1 MKVRLEIDDSL
12 KEDEIVIRTK
22 EYTEELKQLISN
34 FKSKPSIQF
43 FKQDTEY
50 YLDLDAIL
58 FFESDNGTVYAHT
71 VSDMFSTTQKLYEL
85 ENILPN
91 FFLRIS
97 KSTIVNIQRIYSLS
111 HSVSSHLI
119 TFQNSH
125 KQVYVSR
132 MYYKVLKERSFY
144 SPLFGIAI
152 IFYLFRED
160 LGFEEISL
168 WLLLLAT
175 WLLAWGLTSI
185 FHPEKS
191 HIKVNKQIEINFGDD
206 DTEDVE
212 YSTNSI
218 INITSSFGEKVQY
231 IQTNDLQYVT
241 IDSKFSGLKLYF
253 DQATIQNQATIE
265 IDGNFTGIELYVPKE
280 WSVQSRVRAF
290 FGGVDEKGQPS
301 SSGYP
306 TLNITGRVH
315 FGGVEIHYI

>member
-1 MKVRLEIDDSL
+1 MKRNWFWGIICILG
-12 KEDEIVIRTK
+12 
-22 EYTEELKQLISN
+22 
-34 FKSKPSIQF
+34 
-43 FKQDTEY
+43 
-50 YLDLDAIL
+50 AIL
-58 FFESDNGTVYAHT
+58 IFGNLFGFLPFTFSLWKIIGT
-71 VSDMFSTTQKLYEL
+71 L
-85 ENILPN
+85 IC
-91 FFLRIS
+91 
-97 KSTIVNIQRIYSLS
+97 LS
-111 HSVSSHLI
+111 VI
-119 TFQNSH
+119 IDGI
-125 KQVYVSR
+125 
-132 MYYKVLKERSFY
+132 KERSFY

-185 FHPEKS
+185 FHPEKN

-280 WSVQSRVRAF
+280 WSVQSHVRAF

-306 TLNITGRVH
+306 TLNITGRIH

>member
-1 MKVRLEIDDSL
+1 MKRNWFWGIICILG
-12 KEDEIVIRTK
+12 
-22 EYTEELKQLISN
+22 
-34 FKSKPSIQF
+34 
-43 FKQDTEY
+43 
-50 YLDLDAIL
+50 AIL
-58 FFESDNGTVYAHT
+58 IFGNLFGFLPFTFSLWKIIGT
-71 VSDMFSTTQKLYEL
+71 L
-85 ENILPN
+85 IC
-91 FFLRIS
+91 
-97 KSTIVNIQRIYSLS
+97 LS
-111 HSVSSHLI
+111 VI
-119 TFQNSH
+119 IDGI
-125 KQVYVSR
+125 
-132 MYYKVLKERSFY
+132 KERSFY

-160 LGFEEISL
+160 LGFEDISL

-175 WLLAWGLTSI
+175 WLLAWGLTNI
-185 FHPEKS
+185 IHPKKR
-191 HIKVNKQIEINFGDD
+191 HIEI
-206 DTEDVE
+206 EDIE

-218 INITSSFGEKVQY
+218 INITTNFGGKVQY
-231 IQTNDLQYVT
+231 IQTYDLQYVT

-315 FGGVEIHYI
+315 FGGIEIHYI

>member
-1 MKVRLEIDDSL
+1 MKRNWFWGIICILG
-12 KEDEIVIRTK
+12 
-22 EYTEELKQLISN
+22 
-34 FKSKPSIQF
+34 
-43 FKQDTEY
+43 
-50 YLDLDAIL
+50 AIL
-58 FFESDNGTVYAHT
+58 IFGNLFGFLPFTFSLWKIAGT
-71 VSDMFSTTQKLYEL
+71 L
-85 ENILPN
+85 IC
-91 FFLRIS
+91 
-97 KSTIVNIQRIYSLS
+97 LS
-111 HSVSSHLI
+111 VI
-119 TFQNSH
+119 IDGI
-125 KQVYVSR
+125 
-132 MYYKVLKERSFY
+132 KERSFY

-160 LGFEEISL
+160 LGFEDISL

-185 FHPEKS
+185 IYPKTRH
-191 HIKVNKQIEINFGDD
+191 IEI
-206 DTEDVE
+206 EDIE

-280 WSVQSRVRAF
+280 WNVQSHVHAF

-306 TLNITGRVH
+306 TLNITGRIH
-315 FGGVEIHYI
+315 FGGIEIHYI

>member
-1 MKVRLEIDDSL
+1 MKRNWFWGIICILG
-12 KEDEIVIRTK
+12 
-22 EYTEELKQLISN
+22 
-34 FKSKPSIQF
+34 
-43 FKQDTEY
+43 
-50 YLDLDAIL
+50 AIL
-58 FFESDNGTVYAHT
+58 IFGNLFGFLPFTFSLWKIIGT
-71 VSDMFSTTQKLYEL
+71 L
-85 ENILPN
+85 IC
-91 FFLRIS
+91 
-97 KSTIVNIQRIYSLS
+97 LS
-111 HSVSSHLI
+111 VI
-119 TFQNSH
+119 IDGI
-125 KQVYVSR
+125 
-132 MYYKVLKERSFY
+132 KERSFY
-144 SPLFGIAI
+144 SPLFGIVI
-152 IFYLFRED
+152 IFYLFRKD
-160 LGFEEISL
+160 LGFEDISF
-168 WLLLLAT
+168 WLLMVGT

-185 FHPEKS
+185 FHPEKN
-191 HIKVNKQIEINFGDD
+191 HIKVNKQIDINFGDD
-206 DTEDVE
+206 DTENVE

-280 WSVQSRVRAF
+280 WNVQSHIRAF

>member
-1 MKVRLEIDDSL
+1 MKRNWFWGIICILG
-12 KEDEIVIRTK
+12 
-22 EYTEELKQLISN
+22 
-34 FKSKPSIQF
+34 
-43 FKQDTEY
+43 
-50 YLDLDAIL
+50 AIL
-58 FFESDNGTVYAHT
+58 IFGNLFGFLPFTFSLWKIIGT
-71 VSDMFSTTQKLYEL
+71 L
-85 ENILPN
+85 IC
-91 FFLRIS
+91 
-97 KSTIVNIQRIYSLS
+97 LS
-111 HSVSSHLI
+111 VI
-119 TFQNSH
+119 IDGI
-125 KQVYVSR
+125 
-132 MYYKVLKERSFY
+132 KERSFY
-144 SPLFGIAI
+144 STLFGIAI
-152 IFYLFRED
+152 IF
-160 LGFEEISL
+160 SL

-185 FHPEKS
+185 IHPKKR
-191 HIKVNKQIEINFGDD
+191 HIEI
-206 DTEDVE
+206 EDIE

-315 FGGVEIHYI
+315 FGGIEIHYI

>member
-1 MKVRLEIDDSL
+1 MKRNWFWG
-12 KEDEIVIRTK
+12 
-22 EYTEELKQLISN
+22 LIC
-34 FKSKPSIQF
+34 I
-43 FKQDTEY
+43 
-50 YLDLDAIL
+50 LGAIL
-58 FFESDNGTVYAHT
+58 IFGNLFGFLPFTFSLWKIIGT
-71 VSDMFSTTQKLYEL
+71 L
-85 ENILPN
+85 IC
-91 FFLRIS
+91 
-97 KSTIVNIQRIYSLS
+97 LS
-111 HSVSSHLI
+111 VI
-119 TFQNSH
+119 IDGI
-125 KQVYVSR
+125 
-132 MYYKVLKERSFY
+132 KERSFY

-152 IFYLFRED
+152 IFYSFRENF
-160 LGFEEISL
+160 GFPSISF
-168 WLLLLAT
+168 WLLMVGT

-191 HIKVNKQIEINFGDD
+191 RIKVNKQIEINFGDD

-218 INITSSFGEKVQY
+218 INISSSFGEKVQY

-280 WSVQSRVRAF
+280 WNVQSHVRAF

>member
-1 MKVRLEIDDSL
+1 MKRNWFWGIICILG
-12 KEDEIVIRTK
+12 
-22 EYTEELKQLISN
+22 
-34 FKSKPSIQF
+34 
-43 FKQDTEY
+43 
-50 YLDLDAIL
+50 AIL
-58 FFESDNGTVYAHT
+58 IFGNLFGFLPFTFSLWKIIGT
-71 VSDMFSTTQKLYEL
+71 L
-85 ENILPN
+85 IC
-91 FFLRIS
+91 
-97 KSTIVNIQRIYSLS
+97 LS
-111 HSVSSHLI
+111 VI
-119 TFQNSH
+119 IDGI
-125 KQVYVSR
+125 
-132 MYYKVLKERSFY
+132 KERSFY

-152 IFYLFRED
+152 VFYLFKED
-160 LGFEEISL
+160 LGFEDISF
-168 WLLLLAT
+168 WLLMVGT

-185 FHPEKS
+185 FHPEKN

-218 INITSSFGEKVQY
+218 INISSSFGEKVQY

-280 WSVQSRVRAF
+280 WNVQSHVRAF

>member
-1 MKVRLEIDDSL
+1 MKRNWFWG
-12 KEDEIVIRTK
+12 
-22 EYTEELKQLISN
+22 LIC
-34 FKSKPSIQF
+34 I
-43 FKQDTEY
+43 
-50 YLDLDAIL
+50 LGAIL
-58 FFESDNGTVYAHT
+58 IFGNLFGFLSFTFSLWKIIGT
-71 VSDMFSTTQKLYEL
+71 L
-85 ENILPN
+85 IC
-91 FFLRIS
+91 
-97 KSTIVNIQRIYSLS
+97 LS
-111 HSVSSHLI
+111 VI
-119 TFQNSH
+119 IDGI
-125 KQVYVSR
+125 
-132 MYYKVLKERSFY
+132 KERSFY

-152 IFYLFRED
+152 IFYLFRKD
-160 LGFEEISL
+160 LGFEDISL

-185 FHPEKS
+185 IRPRKRH
-191 HIKVNKQIEINFGDD
+191 IEI
-206 DTEDVE
+206 EDIE

-218 INITSSFGEKVQY
+218 INISSSFGEKAQY

-241 IDSKFSGLKLYF
+241 IDSKFSGLKIYF

-280 WSVQSRVRAF
+280 WNVQSHVRAF